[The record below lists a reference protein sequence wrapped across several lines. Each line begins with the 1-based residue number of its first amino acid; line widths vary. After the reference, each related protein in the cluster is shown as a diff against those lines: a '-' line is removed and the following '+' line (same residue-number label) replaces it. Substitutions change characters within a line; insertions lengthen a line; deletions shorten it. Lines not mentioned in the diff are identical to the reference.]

1 MSTTRRRS
9 RNGHDK
15 ITSVVTKSFPSGDFS
30 PPRSK
35 PCLKINPSNKTPS
48 SILFGFGTP
57 LPAKTVKRPST
68 AIFKRRPPTS
78 RAQRRPAT
86 ATLPTGGRG
95 RGRRSI
101 KKNVSHPTGV
111 EASSWAWATMD
122 PMKSTNKGVE
132 SVYKSPDHRQRKTVD
147 ALTLLRYSSKHV
159 LSRAQ
164 RKILDQKLKNNFGTT
179 MECVGHGLSGG
190 LSGSKD
196 THAKTKRRP
205 HAYRCSSKTTTSH
218 LQQSVLLSPPKIL
231 VDSLHGRRKIKI

>member
-1 MSTTRRRS
+1 
-9 RNGHDK
+9 
-15 ITSVVTKSFPSGDFS
+15 VTKSFPSGDFS
-30 PPRSK
+30 PPRAK
-35 PCLKINPSNKTPS
+35 PCIKINPSNKTPS

-57 LPAKTVKRPST
+57 LRAKTVKRPST
-68 AIFKRRPPTS
+68 ATKRRPPTS

-95 RGRRSI
+95 RGHGRRSI

-159 LSRAQ
+159 LSHAQ

-179 MECVGHGLSGG
+179 IKECVGHGLSGG
-190 LSGSKD
+190 LSGDKD
-196 THAKTKRRP
+196 THAKTKRRRP

-218 LQQSVLLSPPKIL
+218 WQQSVLLSPPKIL